1 MIRKQVGEGTETE
14 TPQMNLNRIEQE
26 KGGRVGR
33 RETREMMKSEGMDIH
48 GRGGGEG
55 EEEGY

>member
-33 RETREMMKSEGMDIH
+33 RETREMMKSEEMDIH
-48 GRGGGEG
+48 RRVGGEG
-55 EEEGY
+55 E